1 MRKIE
6 REMEHFIRWGGFPDG
21 VGRWKKDN
29 TEVRRFLE
37 ENGNLCVTEVYLHG
51 NLISREERGRIGS
64 PRSGHAVLR
73 LSSCGWRT
81 VTTKSRINAVLRALD
96 FNGGV
101 YQTKRVW
108 HLWQN
113 PGSMQ
118 GRAVCPSMP
127 FSDGMEIY
135 LA

>member
-6 REMEHFIRWGGFPDG
+6 REMASAIQAGRSWKSGNTRVDVQDG
-21 VGRWKKDN
+21 STV
-29 TEVRRFLE
+29 VS
-37 ENGNLCVTEVYLHG
+37 LHG
-51 NLISREERGRIGS
+51 NEIARKTGS
-64 PRSGHAVLR
+64 VLR

-101 YQTKRVW
+101 YQTKKVW